1 MLIDVS
7 TADIEKAAEN
17 EVKRIVDIIAKET
30 PKGMMSQTYI
40 DLIKSVT
47 RTAFIFG
54 ATWMRLEMT
63 R

>member
-1 MLIDVS
+1 MNNVTI
-7 TADIEKAAEN
+7 AQIEQAAEN
-17 EVKRIVDIIAKET
+17 EVKRVMDIIAKET
-30 PKGMMSQTYI
+30 PKGVMSQTYI